1 MVNMMLADDLIK
13 STEKILSSFEDATK
27 EMTPYIER
35 MFDKIN
41 RKNEAFDTKKDRLSK
56 EIDSGARTTKHRL
69 HL

>member
-1 MVNMMLADDLIK
+1 MVNMMLADELIK
-13 STEKILSSFEDATK
+13 STEKILSSFDDATK

-41 RKNEAFDTKKDRLSK
+41 RKNETFDTRKEQLNK
-56 EIDSGARTTKHRL
+56 EIDRGARTTQHRL

>member
-1 MVNMMLADDLIK
+1 MLGFVPQPNLLADDLIK

-41 RKNEAFDTKKDRLSK
+41 RKSEAFDAKKDQLNK
-56 EIDSGARTTKHRL
+56 EIDNAVRRIL
-69 HL
+69 

>member
-1 MVNMMLADDLIK
+1 VNMMLADELIK
-13 STEKILSSFEDATK
+13 STEKILSSFDDATK

-41 RKNEAFDTKKDRLSK
+41 RKNETFDTRKEQLNK
-56 EIDSGARTTKHRL
+56 EIDRGARTTQHRL

>member
-1 MVNMMLADDLIK
+1 MLADELIK
-13 STEKILSSFEDATK
+13 STEKILSNFDDATK
-27 EMTPYIER
+27 EMAPYIER

-41 RKNEAFDTKKDRLSK
+41 RNNEAFDAKKEQLSK

>member
-1 MVNMMLADDLIK
+1 MLADELIK
-13 STEKILSSFEDATK
+13 SAEKMLSGFDDATK

-41 RKNEAFDTKKDRLSK
+41 SKNETFDSKKEQFNK
-56 EIDSGARTTKHRL
+56 EIERGARTTQHRL

>member
-1 MVNMMLADDLIK
+1 MLADDLIK
-13 STEKILSSFEDATK
+13 STEKILSSFDDATK
-27 EMTPYIER
+27 EKATYIER

-41 RKNEAFDTKKDRLSK
+41 RNTEAFDAKKDQLSK

>member
-1 MVNMMLADDLIK
+1 MVNMMLADELIK
-13 STEKILSSFEDATK
+13 STEKILSRFDDTAK

-41 RKNEAFDTKKDRLSK
+41 RKSEAFGVKKDLLNK